1 MLVACVH
8 LPAAIN
14 RNLEGARKW
23 EDVQKPIQTSL
34 GEKQKINLFVLNNT
48 EMQYTFSLIKAV
60 SLTLQDARKAVCDT
74 SLNQVCYFIN
84 INWDFCVR
92 LCKFLVS
99 SSVAVRLFEVC
110 GRQFI
115 LMQTLVYVV
124 NNNFK
129 ILYSGSNI
137 FLKLWSLSQ
146 DTWKSV
152 GLFTKFMFLVLTL
165 RYTHCACIL

>member
-1 MLVACVH
+1 
-8 LPAAIN
+8 
-14 RNLEGARKW
+14 
-23 EDVQKPIQTSL
+23 
-34 GEKQKINLFVLNNT
+34 
-48 EMQYTFSLIKAV
+48 MQYTFSLIKAV

-115 LMQTLVYVV
+115 LTQTLVYVM

-146 DTWKSV
+146 DT
-152 GLFTKFMFLVLTL
+152 
-165 RYTHCACIL
+165 